1 MSITIQ
7 TEFDLQATREQIAS
21 VLRAQHAMFKSGRT
35 RSYAFRREQLLKLKA
50 AIGRM
55 EPEIFAALKKDL
67 RKSDFECLGTEVGP
81 VYNEIRHTLANLRS
95 WMRPQHQPTPLMFLP
110 SSSKVYR
117 DPLGTVLTIGPWNY
131 PFLLIMTS
139 LVSSIAGGNTT
150 VMKPSDMA
158 PATAELIEKLIR
170 ETFPQEYVAVI
181 QGPGD
186 VVGKELIQTYHWDHI
201 FFTGSIPVGRKIM
214 QDAAGMLS
222 PVTLELGGKSP
233 CIVDKKADLQV
244 AARKVAWSKLINAG
258 QTCVAPD
265 YVLVHEEVKDKFV
278 SLLKEQIVKMYGEDP
293 QKSPDYPRLIN
304 KRRYQ
309 ALTKYLEDAKVLHG
323 GRTDES
329 DLYIEPT
336 VIEGVQQYD
345 PVMQE
350 EIFGPILPVL
360 TYRDHS
366 EVLDYIAWNPYPLAL
381 YVFTNSRETERF
393 YIENV
398 RFGGGCV
405 NNGLVH
411 LGNPD
416 LPFGGVGYSGMGQ
429 YHGKDGFDT
438 FTRAKAVMRSP
449 TWFDAPLWYAPFKE
463 NIRFIRL
470 FFRK

>member
-1 MSITIQ
+1 MSITLQ
-7 TEFDLQATREQIAS
+7 AEFDVQATRERIAKIYE
-21 VLRAQHAMFKSGRT
+21 AQQAFFNSGQT
-35 RSYAFRREQLLKLKA
+35 RPYAFRKEQLKKLMA

-81 VYNEIRHTLANLRS
+81 VYNEIRHTLANLRD
-95 WMRPQHQPTPLMFLP
+95 WMRPRRQPTPLMFLP

-117 DPLGTVLTIGPWNY
+117 DPLGVVLTIGPWNY
-131 PFLLIMTS
+131 PFLLIM
-139 LVSSIAGGNTT
+139 SSVVNAIAGGNTI
-150 VMKPSDMA
+150 VMKPSDFA
-158 PATAELIEKLIR
+158 PATAEVIDKLIR
-170 ETFPQEYVAVI
+170 ENFPEEYIAVVH
-181 QGPGD
+181 GPGE
-186 VVGKELIQTYHWDHI
+186 VVGSELVQPYHWDHI
-201 FFTGSIPVGRKIM
+201 FFTGSIPVGKKIM
-214 QDAAGMLS
+214 HEAAGQLS

-233 CIVDKKADLQV
+233 CIVDRKADLTV
-244 AARKVAWSKLINAG
+244 AARKIAWSKLINAG

-265 YVLVHEEVKDKFV
+265 YVLVHEEVKEKFIAK
-278 SLLKEQIVKMYGEDP
+278 LKEQIVKMYGEDP
-293 QKSPDYPRLIN
+293 QKSPDFPRLIN
-304 KRRYQ
+304 RRRFQ
-309 ALTKYLEDAKVLHG
+309 VLSGYLKSGKVIHG

-336 VIEGVQQYD
+336 LIEGARAED
-345 PVMQE
+345 AIMQE
-350 EIFGPILPVL
+350 EIFGPILPL
-360 TYRDHS
+360 FTYRENQ
-366 EVLDYIAWNPYPLAL
+366 EVLDWIAKNPYPLSL
-381 YVFTNSRETERF
+381 YVYTNSRQTEKF
-393 YIENV
+393 FIENV

-438 FTRAKAVMRSP
+438 FTRPKSVMRTP